1 MTAQAQCAGS
11 EAAARGGCDAAG
23 GSMTG
28 GGKRRP
34 RGAAGPDGEQV
45 AVSGRAGRG
54 GKWWCLRGRACA
66 RHRPCG
72 DRGQLQPPPEVPW
85 PGSELRG
92 PQLRGRRP
100 ESAWVPCRSAGPR
113 PPCPLFCSPR
123 SFDKSPWDSGPLG
136 LRHVSLCRYPGISRV
151 TAALGVC
158 CKHTC
163 PGTPAV
169 VRYLVVAS
177 SGDGLS
183 ASSTVLTR

>member
-1 MTAQAQCAGS
+1 MTAQAQCARS

-45 AVSGRAGRG
+45 AVNGRAGRG

-66 RHRPCG
+66 RHRPCA
-72 DRGQLQPPPEVPW
+72 DRGQRQPPPEVPW

-113 PPCPLFCSPR
+113 PPCPLFCSPAALIKAPGTLDP
-123 SFDKSPWDSGPLG
+123 SVSDTGASPATRASPGSPLPLG
-136 LRHVSLCRYPGISRV
+136 CAVN
-151 TAALGVC
+151 
-158 CKHTC
+158 
-163 PGTPAV
+163 TPA
-169 VRYLVVAS
+169 REHL
-177 SGDGLS
+177 LW
-183 ASSTVLTR
+183 